1 MPFVS
6 SPRRTVI
13 AVITGVTVLG
23 SSFAFATAAAST
35 PNPPKTVRA
44 TRITRQS
51 GTLAPGTHVRSGDVV
66 GQRTFTDGTRG
77 FGLASVGG
85 ADYPVTTT
93 DAGKTW
99 KTDGPALHL
108 HAAQAPL
115 AVAFIGVV
123 NRKRVFAWGGG
134 GQVIDTTNDGGK
146 SWYRTLFTS
155 GFPIAVAHDTN
166 GHLLAFVK
174 SFTGAS
180 TVEYISKDGGRT
192 WHD

>member
-35 PNPPKTVRA
+35 PNPPTTVRA

-146 SWYRTLFTS
+146 SWYRMERPR
-155 GFPIAVAHDTN
+155 GR
-166 GHLLAFVK
+166 GHLIAWVCP
-174 SFTGAS
+174 TGREGCGVHAEDTS
-180 TVEYISKDGGRT
+180 AVRRAVPP
-192 WHD
+192 